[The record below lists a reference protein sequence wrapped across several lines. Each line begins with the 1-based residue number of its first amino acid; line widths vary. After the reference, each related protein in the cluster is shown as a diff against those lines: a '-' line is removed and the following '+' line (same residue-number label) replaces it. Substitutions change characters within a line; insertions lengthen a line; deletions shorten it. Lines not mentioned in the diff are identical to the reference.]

1 MIQRTVKQIIAII
14 LLLGIMISTDVTIK
28 ANETKDLKTQCENIE
43 NQIKVGTIQ
52 SINKSQVPKDV
63 QVIKTNTVEEYEKV
77 LKDLSNE
84 TLQDTEENE
93 NMSNKSR
100 SSSYP
105 MNVTKTYTTNGGT
118 FKIVERAIIKIKN
131 KQGDLQIK
139 STAINLT
146 GFTYS
151 LKIVGKQWDN
161 TVKKKV
167 ASIKCHFNI
176 RHYITTPFGEIK
188 MYDNPHTQ
196 SFKYSK
202 DKGIFNKVLK

>member
-1 MIQRTVKQIIAII
+1 M
-14 LLLGIMISTDVTIK
+14 
-28 ANETKDLKTQCENIE
+28 
-43 NQIKVGTIQ
+43 
-52 SINKSQVPKDV
+52 
-63 QVIKTNTVEEYEKV
+63 
-77 LKDLSNE
+77 SNE